1 MKYLIDIPDEIPE
14 INNFDQSKFYVQKS
28 PPLLNAIQKKQNIE
42 NKNKNKKNKK
52 KLDEPNTK
60 TFFTSDDEFI
70 DIFKS
75 SEEYNRALLRKNR
88 IKLDLIE
95 KYKEKLENLIP
106 PEDIKS
112 FERYNK
118 IIKINEKE
126 LLRLKQNNLMLN
138 TKYMYY
144 YNKVSKEHLF
154 QKKEKSSSK
163 KDDDIKSSFQDLTYF
178 QTINYNKLIK
188 KAKYPGLIFFRKLLK
203 SYLNFSKLNTD
214 ENFYNKTHPDYLE
227 EIIHFSQNAEDNP
240 KYFFYMSHTFD
251 ILIYQNFQ

>member
-1 MKYLIDIPDEIPE
+1 
-14 INNFDQSKFYVQKS
+14 
-28 PPLLNAIQKKQNIE
+28 
-42 NKNKNKKNKK
+42 
-52 KLDEPNTK
+52 
-60 TFFTSDDEFI
+60 
-70 DIFKS
+70 
-75 SEEYNRALLRKNR
+75 
-88 IKLDLIE
+88 
-95 KYKEKLENLIP
+95 
-106 PEDIKS
+106 
-112 FERYNK
+112 
-118 IIKINEKE
+118 
-126 LLRLKQNNLMLN
+126 MLN

-240 KYFFYMSHTFD
+240 KYFFYINKYTLQILQLYEYICDYIYKKYHIYKLEEKNLAVIKQQKYLINEKRKLDNARTLRKLLDKKRYDSNKQLIQKWLMPQKYIGKGTYVSTYCRNLVRAKSRENMMKKKNIIKIKSNFD
-251 ILIYQNFQ
+251 NDLNEFL